1 MSFTALAGIFR
12 SDMLENHEAGGDVF
26 ELLAG
31 LLADLAAFEATFG
44 ASSISGS
51 DVVDDPLARQARRQR
66 LAAAVARGRRG
77 RLRIRGWPR
86 GWRLD
91 DFGGEEEQLGGV
103 DGLAL
108 LAEPLA
114 EELLELVLEPGDEHA
129 LPTQGLGLL
138 AELEVGG
145 GQVVGE

>member
-1 MSFTALAGIFR
+1 
-12 SDMLENHEAGGDVF
+12 MLEDHEAGGDVL
-26 ELLAG
+26 ELLAS
-31 LLADLAAFEATFG
+31 LLADLAAFEAALG
-44 ASSISGS
+44 AGPVFRG

-77 RLRIRGWPR
+77 RLRARGR
-86 GWRLD
+86 TRCRRLG

-108 LAEPLA
+108 LAELLA
-114 EELLELVLEPGDEHA
+114 EELLKLVLELGDE
-129 LPTQGLGLL
+129 LILL
-138 AELEVGG
+138 MNSPGQLADHRAGG